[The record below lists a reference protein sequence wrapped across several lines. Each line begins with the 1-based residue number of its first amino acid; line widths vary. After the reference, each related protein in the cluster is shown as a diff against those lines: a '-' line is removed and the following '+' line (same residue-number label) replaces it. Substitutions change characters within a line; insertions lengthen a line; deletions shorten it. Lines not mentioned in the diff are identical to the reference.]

1 MLGAVKLTKHVDVD
15 LYKYSGYAIG
25 FDKKRFYSTGDGVR
39 RNVIIFGVHMSSSP
53 YIDKKEILYFNF

>member
-25 FDKKRFYSTGDGVR
+25 FDKKRFYSTGDEVR

-53 YIDKKEILYFNF
+53 YIDNKEILYFNF